1 MKHLN
6 TLTSQSRIHFIN
18 SKIILNH
25 RMRPTKCNIAL
36 ICRGGSRAAATSKME
51 RFVIIVNG
59 WKPLTIIAK
68 HSILDVA
75 AVLDPP
81 LICYF
86 SFDFFFV
93 LLIPALSKFL
103 KDVKVIK
110 EAGINN
116 ISRKFL
122 KESVGMLAIP
132 LTQICNLSLKLSYFT
147 NSCKLEFR
155 KPLYK
160 KGSKTDPKNPCQ
172 ISLRPIASQII
183 EKIIQD
189 ETMKISNRKQNSS

>member
-1 MKHLN
+1 M
-6 TLTSQSRIHFIN
+6 
-18 SKIILNH
+18 
-25 RMRPTKCNIAL
+25 
-36 ICRGGSRAAATSKME
+36 
-51 RFVIIVNG
+51 
-59 WKPLTIIAK
+59 
-68 HSILDVA
+68 
-75 AVLDPP
+75 
-81 LICYF
+81 
-86 SFDFFFV
+86 
-93 LLIPALSKFL
+93 

-122 KESVGMLAIP
+122 KESAGMLAIS

-147 NSCKLEFR
+147 NSCKLEFW

-172 ISLRPIASQII
+172 ISLQPIASQII

-189 ETMKISNRKQNSS
+189 ETMEYLTESKILHRYQSGFSKNHSTDTSILYLTDKTFAR